1 MNEYPDLD
9 DDEDVVARE
18 KFALAEREK
27 LKKEEANKFKQS
39 LKLTEEQEK
48 EVQELCKASVT
59 VDGTPELNGL
69 LAFEEY
75 IKLFSLIVTLQIRFT
90 IQISEENKEARRE
103 ALANDDKAAFAETTS
118 KQLDLT
124 NKTKS
129 GVVVSVLDYF
139 NIESELYERSGRHS
153 HDTPEMA

>member
-1 MNEYPDLD
+1 MNRAMNEYPDLD

-27 LKKEEANKFKQS
+27 LKKEEATKFKQS

-90 IQISEENKEARRE
+90 I
-103 ALANDDKAAFAETTS
+103 
-118 KQLDLT
+118 
-124 NKTKS
+124 
-129 GVVVSVLDYF
+129 
-139 NIESELYERSGRHS
+139 
-153 HDTPEMA
+153 